1 MDASNVIPVTATEA
15 DPGVARLHDALR
27 TAVADAERV
36 QTRPID
42 LVAWASDASFYHL
55 LPRAVVHPIDVDEVR
70 RVVGVGHEFGVPVT
84 FRAAGTSLSGQA
96 VTDGILVVLSR
107 AWEEID
113 ALDDGAYVRVQPAVI
128 GAQVN
133 RFLVPFGRRIGPDPA
148 SIDSCMMGGILA
160 NNASGMCCGVDEN
173 AYHTIASAKVL
184 LADGT
189 LIDTGVPDA
198 AATLEREAPQV
209 AEGLRR
215 VRAEVLA
222 DEKLT
227 ERIRTKYRQKNTTGY
242 ALNAL
247 IDHEEPIDILP
258 RLLIGSEGTL
268 AFIAEA
274 TLETLPTYP
283 VKTTSFMLFDSP
295 AQAAEATRVL
305 AGSGARAVEFF
316 DRASLAAVD
325 DVARELLGQDVTF
338 HDGSSALLVEYQVAT
353 EEELAAL
360 QTAITAAVAEID
372 LARPAEFTRDV
383 ARQALIWKARKGL
396 YPAVGA
402 VRAAET
408 TVIIEDVAVPVDRL
422 PECVEGLQQLFDRH
436 GYGGSIIFGHAKDG
450 NLHFVITQRFDDEI
464 ATRRY
469 ADFMDDLVELIA
481 HRLGGA
487 LKAEHGTGRNIAPF
501 VEAEWGSEALA
512 VMKRLKEIFDP
523 DGVLNPGVVLND
535 DPTCH
540 LQNLKHLPSAAPE
553 VDACV
558 ECGFCE
564 KVCPSVDLTLSP
576 RRRIAVLRHVERLR
590 HARPLANG
598 DGPAIDRTID
608 SLLADY
614 DYAGLDTCAADGL
627 CSTACPVGIDTGHMV
642 KRLRDEQNG
651 TGRHRIA
658 RWIVDNARTTE
669 TAMRLGV
676 RSAHALEGVLGA
688 GAVRG
693 AVAVARKV
701 TGWQL
706 PDWVPSQPHA
716 PRSLDFMTDAPPAAP
731 EAIVFPTC
739 VSRIMGRPRG
749 HDASQTEILL
759 TLCERAGVRAWAPAA
774 LGGACCGLAMA
785 SKGHAAASIDLLAD
799 LVGRLHELSDGG
811 RVPVVIDASS
821 CTHAALENGQTLEG
835 AARRQWE
842 DLDLR
847 DVTRFA
853 RETLVPRLTIEP
865 TDAVA
870 FVHPNCA
877 ARHFGADTDLVACV
891 DAASRQ
897 VIVPENLAC
906 CATAGDRGLIFP
918 ELSASALRREKGD
931 LEAAGAQRFV
941 SSNLTCETGLGAQTG
956 RPFESFLYLLEE
968 TSRPAESESEGR

>member
-1 MDASNVIPVTATEA
+1 MHAPNVIPSSAS
-15 DPGVARLHDALR
+15 DPRIGRLHDDLR
-27 TAVADAERV
+27 GAVADPERV

-42 LVAWASDASFYHL
+42 LVAWASDASSYHL

-70 RVVGVGHEFGVPVT
+70 RVIAVGREHEVAVT

-107 AWEEID
+107 AWSGLE
-113 ALDDGAYVRVQPAVI
+113 ALDEGARVRVEPAVI
-128 GAQVN
+128 GAHVN
-133 RFLVPFGRRIGPDPA
+133 RYLVPFGRRIGPDPA

-173 AYHTIASAKVL
+173 AYHTITSAKVL

-189 LIDTGVPDA
+189 LIDTGAPDA
-198 AATLEREAPQV
+198 EATLEREAPRV
-209 AEGLRR
+209 AEGLRQ
-215 VRAEVLA
+215 VRADVLA
-222 DEKLT
+222 DPVLT

-247 IDHEEPIDILP
+247 IDHERPIDILP

-274 TLETLPTYP
+274 TLQTLPTYP

-295 AQAAEATRVL
+295 AQAAAATRVL
-305 AGSGARAVEFF
+305 AESGARAVEFF
-316 DRASLAAVD
+316 DRASLVAVN
-325 DVARELLGQDVTF
+325 DVARQLLGEDVVF
-338 HDGSSALLVEYQVAT
+338 HDGSSALLVEYQVTT
-353 EEELAAL
+353 EDELAAL
-360 QTAITAAVAEID
+360 QPAIDAAVARLE

-383 ARQALIWKARKGL
+383 QRQALIWKARKGL

-422 PECVEGLQQLFDRH
+422 PECVEGLQQLFDQH

-450 NLHFVITQRFDDEI
+450 NLHFVITQRFDDAA

-481 HRLGGA
+481 RRLDGA

-501 VEAEWGSEALA
+501 VEAEWGGEALT

-523 DGVLNPGVVLND
+523 DAVLNPGVVLND

-540 LQNLKHLPSAAPE
+540 LQNLKHLPSTAPE

-590 HARPLANG
+590 HARVSANG
-598 DGPAIDRTID
+598 DGPAIDRTIE

-614 DYAGLDTCAADGL
+614 AYSGLDTCAADGM
-627 CSTACPVGIDTGHMV
+627 CSLACPVSIDTGRMV
-642 KRLRDEQNG
+642 KRLRDEKNG
-651 TGRHRIA
+651 SGRHRIA

-669 TAMRLGV
+669 SALRFGV
-676 RSAHALEGVLGA
+676 RSAHAIERVLGA
-688 GAVRG
+688 DIVRG
-693 AVAVARKV
+693 AVSVARKV

-706 PDWVPSQPHA
+706 PDWVPSQPYA
-716 PRSLDFMTDAPPAAP
+716 PRGLDFMTDAPPSDP
-731 EAIVFPTC
+731 EFVVFPTC

-749 HDASQTEILL
+749 HEASQTEVLL

-774 LGGACCGLAMA
+774 LDGSCCGLAMA
-785 SKGHAAASIDLLAD
+785 SKGHADASLALLED
-799 LVGRLHELSDGG
+799 LVIRLHELSDGG
-811 RVPVVIDASS
+811 RIPVVIDASS
-821 CTHAALENGQTLEG
+821 CTHAALENGAKLD
-835 AARRQWE
+835 AVIRRKWE

-853 RETLVPRLTIEP
+853 RETLVPRLDVVPLDTV
-865 TDAVA
+865 T

-877 ARHFGADTDLVACV
+877 ARHFGADVDLVVCV
-891 DAASRQ
+891 DAVSRV

-906 CATAGDRGLIFP
+906 CGTAGDRGLIFP
-918 ELSASALRREKGD
+918 ELSASALKKEKVD
-931 LEAAGAQRFV
+931 LEASDAQRFV

-968 TSRPAESESEGR
+968 ASRPR

>member
-1 MDASNVIPVTATEA
+1 MNASDVIPVSAS
-15 DPGVARLHDALR
+15 DPQIARLHDALR
-27 TAVADAERV
+27 AAVTDPDRV

-55 LPRAVVHPIDVDEVR
+55 LPRAVVHPLDVDEVR
-70 RVVGVGHEFGVPVT
+70 GVIGVGRELGVPVT

-107 AWEEID
+107 AWQGIE
-113 ALDDGAYVRVQPAVI
+113 AVDDGARVRVQPAVI
-128 GAQVN
+128 GTHVN

-173 AYHTIASAKVL
+173 AYHTIVSARVL

-189 LIDTGVPDA
+189 LIDTGAPEA
-198 AATLEREAPQV
+198 AAVLEREAPHV
-209 AEGLRR
+209 ADGLRR
-215 VRAEVLA
+215 LRADVLA
-222 DEKLT
+222 DEALT
-227 ERIRTKYRQKNTTGY
+227 ERIRAKYRQKNTTGY

-258 RLLIGSEGTL
+258 RVLIGSEGTL

-295 AQAAEATRVL
+295 AQAAAATRVL
-305 AGSGARAVEFF
+305 AESGARAVEFF

-325 DVARELLGQDVTF
+325 DVARELLGGDVEF
-338 HDGSSALLVEYQVAT
+338 HDGSSALLVEYQVGT
-353 EEELAAL
+353 EEELEAL
-360 QTAITAAVAEID
+360 QPAITAAVESID
-372 LARPAEFTRDV
+372 LARPAEFTRDA

-422 PECVEGLQQLFDRH
+422 PECVEGLQDHFDRH
-436 GYGGSIIFGHAKDG
+436 GYAGSIIFGHAKDG

-469 ADFMDDLVELIA
+469 AAFMDELVELIA
-481 HRLGGA
+481 VRLEGA

-523 DGVLNPGVVLND
+523 DDVLNPGVVLND
-535 DPTCH
+535 DPHCH
-540 LQNLKHLPSAAPE
+540 LRNLKHLPSAAPE

-576 RRRIAVLRHVERLR
+576 RRRIAVLRHVERLQ
-590 HARPLANG
+590 HARRSVNG
-598 DGPAIDRTID
+598 DGPAIDRTVD

-642 KRLRDEQNG
+642 KRLRDENNDDG
-651 TGRHRIA
+651 SHRIA
-658 RWIVDNARTTE
+658 RWIVDHAG
-669 TAMRLGV
+669 TAESALRFGV
-676 RSAHALEGVLGA
+676 RSAHALERTFGA
-688 GAVRG
+688 GFVRG
-693 AVAVARKV
+693 SVSVARRA

-706 PDWVPSQPHA
+706 PDWVPSQPRA
-716 PRSLDFMTDAPPAAP
+716 PRGLDFMTDRPATAP

-749 HDASQTEILL
+749 RDASQAEVLL
-759 TLCERAGVRAWAPAA
+759 ELCERAGVSAWAPAS

-785 SKGHAAASIDLLAD
+785 SKGHAEASMQLLED
-799 LVGRLHELSDGG
+799 LVERLHDLSDGG
-811 RVPVVIDASS
+811 RIPVVLDASS
-821 CTHAALENGQTLEG
+821 CTHAALENGEKLDGTV
-835 AARRQWE
+835 RQKWE

-853 RETLVPRLTIEP
+853 RETIVPRLEITPIDG
-865 TDAVA
+865 TT

-877 ARHFGADTDLVACV
+877 ARHFGADVDLVACV
-891 DAASRQ
+891 EAASRD
-897 VIVPENLAC
+897 VVVPENLAC
-906 CATAGDRGLIFP
+906 CGTAGDRGLIFP
-918 ELSASALRREKGD
+918 ELSASALRKEKAD
-931 LEAAGAQRFV
+931 LEAADAGRFV

-956 RPFESFLYLLEE
+956 RSFESFLYLLEE
-968 TSRPAESESEGR
+968 ASRSRG